1 MKCYLLFAKL
11 GFLLLSLLSCGTTEE
26 ASVYKP
32 GRVWEYDV
40 TVQDSSGIIVDSFQL
55 NMKTRNSNFTE
66 KAIRQITVEYEYL
79 KNGKAFDTE
88 TTGIEDNAERIHIHP
103 PRDSYFDVS
112 EVVHF
117 PFITKP
123 IGLGFKTSTEIVIQ
137 KVKAPPKTEV
147 FVNIVSNN
155 SINSGRNEKIKI
167 HRKAD
172 YQDSRRTRTRHPK
185 PYRLPTLVI

>member
-1 MKCYLLFAKL
+1 
-11 GFLLLSLLSCGTTEE
+11 
-26 ASVYKP
+26 
-32 GRVWEYDV
+32 
-40 TVQDSSGIIVDSFQL
+40 

>member
-26 ASVYKP
+26 A
-32 GRVWEYDV
+32 
-40 TVQDSSGIIVDSFQL
+40 L
-55 NMKTRNSNFTE
+55 
-66 KAIRQITVEYEYL
+66 
-79 KNGKAFDTE
+79 
-88 TTGIEDNAERIHIHP
+88 
-103 PRDSYFDVS
+103 
-112 EVVHF
+112 
-117 PFITKP
+117 
-123 IGLGFKTSTEIVIQ
+123 
-137 KVKAPPKTEV
+137 KAPPKTEV